1 MIDTRSKGPY
11 VCDAFA
17 NRRTCR
23 VHARQRLLAI
33 DLLTNVLHAIIFPA
47 TDLLAA
53 QLLARESVV
62 MQLYDALVH
71 VSHVRPFLH
80 EPT

>member
-1 MIDTRSKGPY
+1 MIDTRSKGPC

-17 NRRTCR
+17 NRRPATL
-23 VHARQRLLAI
+23 VLLAI

-47 TDLLAA
+47 TDLLAM

-62 MQLYDALVH
+62 MQLHDALVH

>member
-1 MIDTRSKGPY
+1 M
-11 VCDAFA
+11 FA
-17 NRRTCR
+17 MLSPTVARAGCMPGTLACNRFTD
-23 VHARQRLLAI
+23 I
-33 DLLTNVLHAIIFPA
+33 LHAIIFPA
-47 TDLLAA
+47 TDLLAV

-62 MQLYDALVH
+62 MQLHDALVH